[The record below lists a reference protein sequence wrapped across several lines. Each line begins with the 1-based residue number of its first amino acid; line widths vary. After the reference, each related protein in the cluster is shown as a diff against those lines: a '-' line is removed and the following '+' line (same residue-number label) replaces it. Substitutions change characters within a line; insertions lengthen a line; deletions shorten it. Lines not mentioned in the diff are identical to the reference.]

1 MIWQSY
7 GIVNYFRKSYMDS
20 QCPCKVWFRYN
31 KYYKCYYH
39 FSAWTNSC
47 MLTITYILSNAKIAS
62 FCKIIRTWSV
72 NPMRLWII
80 FLSHIWIHNMLV
92 KFDSDSINIIYVMN
106 ILLHGWISTTF
117 SRYSSFCWP
126 YWASNKYLAG
136 PIRPANDPLLLLAQ

>member
-47 MLTITYILSNAKIAS
+47 MLTITYILSNVKIAS
-62 FCKIIRTWSV
+62 FCKIIRSWSV

-92 KFDSDSINIIYVMN
+92 KFDSDSITLYM
-106 ILLHGWISTTF
+106 LWTF
-117 SRYSSFCWP
+117 CCMDEFPPRFQGIQ
-126 YWASNKYLAG
+126 AFAG
-136 PIRPANDPLLLLAQ
+136 PIGSAINIWLAR